1 MSAAQRIVSL
11 LPSATEIICA
21 LGAQDRLVGRSH
33 ECDVPATAQL
43 LPVCS
48 RPRADMHGSSV
59 QIDDTV
65 RDLVRQGLSVFEVL
79 AEELRHAEPD
89 LIVTQVQCAVCA
101 VSYAEV
107 EAALGAWTGSK
118 PTILSLAPNALS
130 DVFTDIQNVA
140 NALQLE
146 QAGQRLRADMR
157 EQMRAIDGE
166 ANGIAGA
173 PTVVCLEW
181 IEPLMAA
188 GNWIP
193 ELVDFAGGDNRIGKR
208 GVHSPWIEWQQVIDT
223 DPDVLVIMPCGFDLQ
238 RTRTQARALLS
249 LPGYQELNAVRCDQ
263 VFAVDG
269 HNFFNRPGPRLTQS
283 LEILAEIF
291 HPDRFD
297 FGHAGLAWSK
307 LPNQ

>member
-1 MSAAQRIVSL
+1 MSTAQRIVSL

-33 ECDVPATAQL
+33 ECDVPAAVQQ

-48 RPRADMHGSSV
+48 RPRADLHGSSV
-59 QIDDTV
+59 QIDATV

-79 AEELRHAEPD
+79 AEQLREVEPD

-107 EAALGAWTGSK
+107 EAALGAWTGHK
-118 PTILSLAPNALS
+118 PTILSLEPNALG
-130 DVFTDIQNVA
+130 DVFADIQNVA

-146 QAGQRLRADMR
+146 QAGQRLRAGMR
-157 EQMRAIDGE
+157 EQMRAIDAG

-173 PTVVCLEW
+173 PSVVCLEW

-193 ELVDFAGGDNRIGKR
+193 ELVDFAGGDNLLGKR
-208 GVHSPWIEWQQVIDT
+208 GEHSPWIEWQQVIDA
-223 DPDVLVIMPCGFDLQ
+223 DPDVLVIMPCGFDLE
-238 RTRTQARALLS
+238 RTRTQARALLA
-249 LPGYQELNAVRCDQ
+249 LPGYQQLSAVRCDQ
-263 VFAVDG
+263 VFVVDG
-269 HNFFNRPGPRLTQS
+269 HHFFNRPGPRLLQS

-297 FGHAGLAWSK
+297 FGHAGQAWSK
-307 LPNQ
+307 FPNQ

>member
-1 MSAAQRIVSL
+1 MSTAQRIVSL

-33 ECDVPATAQL
+33 ECDMPAAAQL

-79 AEELRHAEPD
+79 AEQLRHLEPD

-118 PTILSLAPNALS
+118 PAILSLAPNALA

-140 NALQLE
+140 KALQLE

-157 EQMRAIDGE
+157 EQMRAIDGA

-193 ELVDFAGGDNRIGKR
+193 ELVDFAGGDNRLGKR
-208 GVHSPWIEWQQVIDT
+208 GEHSPWIEWQQVVDV

-238 RTRTQARALLS
+238 RTRTQAHALLS
-249 LPGYQELNAVRCDQ
+249 LPGYQELNAVRCNQ

-307 LPNQ
+307 LPNP